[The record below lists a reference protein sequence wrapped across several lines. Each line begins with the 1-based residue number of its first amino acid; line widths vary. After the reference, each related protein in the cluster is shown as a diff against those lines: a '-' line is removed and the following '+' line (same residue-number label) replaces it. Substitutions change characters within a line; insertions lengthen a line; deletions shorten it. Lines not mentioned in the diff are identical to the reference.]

1 MDVQYRDKSTV
12 EIPTAPS
19 EKLGFVYLFRTNYV
33 DTYKLGFTETS
44 ISGRHKKLMDR
55 VGISRIEAVVMT
67 LDAREQEAAAF
78 AMALQHADRPRTFA
92 ARKRFNATELFVLDE
107 SAVFAVRE
115 YLLAQVALQPYLA
128 EVATSFERQRAVEKA
143 IEYNESASQVEM
155 TLEGMDRVL
164 RKLNKSP
171 GLRAP

>member
-1 MDVQYRDKSTV
+1 MHVQYNNKSAVDMPTV
-12 EIPTAPS
+12 PS
-19 EKLGFVYLFRTNYV
+19 ARLGLVYLFRTNYV
-33 DTYKLGFTETS
+33 DVYKLGFTETS

-55 VGISRIEAVVMT
+55 MGISRIEAVVMT
-67 LDAREQEAAAF
+67 VDAREQEAAAF

-92 ARKRFNATELFVLDE
+92 TRKRFNATELFVLDE
-107 SAVFAVRE
+107 SAVLAVRE

-143 IEYNESASQVEM
+143 IEYNKSASQVEM
-155 TLEGMDRVL
+155 TLQGMDRVL

-171 GLRAP
+171 GLPAP